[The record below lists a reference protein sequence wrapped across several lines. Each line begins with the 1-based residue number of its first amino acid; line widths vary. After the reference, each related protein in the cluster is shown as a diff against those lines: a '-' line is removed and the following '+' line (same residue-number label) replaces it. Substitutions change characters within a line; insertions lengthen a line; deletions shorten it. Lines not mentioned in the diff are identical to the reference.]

1 MKLRMYLR
9 GLGIGIVVTALIMG
23 LTTSKANKIPDSE
36 IIKRA
41 EALGMVKEDNTLKSI
56 VADKTE
62 EPEKVEPTVI
72 PKEESKKEPVIKEVE
87 EPKEE
92 LKEEPKEEPVIEET
106 EEPKEEPKEEPVIEE
121 VEEPKE
127 VQKEETETDP
137 EPVETAPVTTGNFT
151 LEIAGGSGS
160 ETVSALLEK
169 GGAVRSAA
177 EFDEYLCNNGYD
189 HRITAGKHIIPAGSD
204 YETIAKIIT
213 SR

>member
-9 GLGIGIVVTALIMG
+9 GLGIGIVVTALLMG
-23 LTTSKANKIPDSE
+23 FTTAGSNKISNNE
-36 IIKRA
+36 IIERA
-41 EALGMVKEDNTLKSI
+41 EALGMVMEDNTIRGVAPESEPKSEEMTAEP
-56 VADKTE
+56 VTE
-62 EPEKVEPTVI
+62 ETPKESNTETTEPTAEPEVEI
-72 PKEESKKEPVIKEVE
+72 KEESSEEKSEEQSEEKKNPEKEQADE
-87 EPKEE
+87 KPA
-92 LKEEPKEEPVIEET
+92 
-106 EEPKEEPKEEPVIEE
+106 
-121 VEEPKE
+121 
-127 VQKEETETDP
+127 
-137 EPVETAPVTTGNFT
+137 ETAVVTTGSFT

-189 HRITAGKHIIPAGSD
+189 HRITAGKHVIPAGSD

>member
-9 GLGIGIVVTALIMG
+9 GLGIGIVVTALLMG
-23 LTTSKANKIPDSE
+23 FTTSGSNKISNSE
-36 IIKRA
+36 IIERA
-41 EALGMVKEDNTLKSI
+41 EALGMVMEDNTI
-56 VADKTE
+56 RGVAPESEPEPEEMTAEPMTE
-62 EPEKVEPTVI
+62 ETPKESNTETTESTAEPEAEPEVEI
-72 PKEESKKEPVIKEVE
+72 KEESSEEKSEEQSEEKKNPEKEQADE
-87 EPKEE
+87 KPA
-92 LKEEPKEEPVIEET
+92 
-106 EEPKEEPKEEPVIEE
+106 
-121 VEEPKE
+121 
-127 VQKEETETDP
+127 
-137 EPVETAPVTTGNFT
+137 ETAVVTTGSFT

-189 HRITAGKHIIPAGSD
+189 HRITAGKHVIPAGSD